1 MNRRSVIRLLP
12 ASSAGLALFTGARAQ
27 GKAAFRI
34 AWVSLDQANAK
45 SPLLVAFRTGLVELG
60 YVEGQNLRI
69 ETWWGEGSIE
79 KLESMRPDI
88 LRSQPDVIV
97 AQGGIALT
105 PMRHASVDRPVLFSM
120 SADPVEAGI
129 VRTYARP
136 GGNVTGITL
145 FATQLAGKRLD
156 LLKQLVPGLK
166 QVGVVSNPAHPG
178 ALRELQV
185 AQETARTL
193 GLSVRHFPAAN
204 VDKLDDALKDILA
217 AKVGA
222 VLVFSDGVALGYAE
236 RLANFSLRQRI
247 PVAAGWAPF
256 AQRGLLL
263 SYGPEFADVYRR
275 LASYA
280 DRIRKGALPGELPIE
295 QPTKFELVINLKTAQ
310 AIGIKV
316 PRSLLLQAAEIVR

>member
-1 MNRRSVIRLLP
+1 MNRRSIIRLLAALG
-12 ASSAGLALFTGARAQ
+12 ASLALFTGARAQ
-27 GKAAFRI
+27 GKAPFRI

-45 SPLLVAFRTGLVELG
+45 SPLLVAFRAGLAELG
-60 YVEGQNLRI
+60 YVEGQNLLI
-69 ETWWGEGSIE
+69 DTWWGEGSIE
-79 KLESMRPDI
+79 RLEGMRPAI

-105 PMRHASVDRPVLFSM
+105 PMRHASVDRAVLFSM
-120 SADPVEAGI
+120 SADPVEARI
-129 VRTYARP
+129 VKTYARP
-136 GGNVTGITL
+136 GGNITGITL
-145 FATQLAGKRLD
+145 FAAQLAGKRLD

-178 ALRELQV
+178 ALQELQA
-185 AQETARTL
+185 AQDAAREL
-193 GLSVRHFPAAN
+193 GLSLRHFPAGN
-204 VDKLDDALKDILA
+204 VDELDLALKDMVA
-217 AKVGA
+217 ARVPA
-222 VLVFSDGVALGYAE
+222 VLVFSDGVALGYVE

-263 SYGPEFADVYRR
+263 AYGPEFADVYRR

-295 QPTKFELVINLKTAQ
+295 QPTKFELVINLKTAH

-316 PRSLLLQAAEIVR
+316 PQSLLLQAAEVVR

>member
-1 MNRRSVIRLLP
+1 MNRRSVIRLLA
-12 ASSAGLALFTGARAQ
+12 ASCSSIAVFTGVRAQ
-27 GKAAFRI
+27 GKAPFRI

-45 SPLLVAFRTGLVELG
+45 SPLLLAFRAGLAELG

-69 ETWWGEGSIE
+69 DTWWGEGSIE
-79 KLESMRPDI
+79 RLEAMRPDV

-105 PMRHASVDRPVLFSM
+105 PMLHASVDRAVLFSM

-129 VRTYARP
+129 VKSYARP

-145 FATQLAGKRLD
+145 FAAQLAGKRLD

-166 QVGVVSNPAHPG
+166 LVGVVSNPAHPG
-178 ALRELQV
+178 AQQELQA
-185 AQETARTL
+185 AQESARSL

-204 VDKLDDALKDILA
+204 VDKLDDALKDIGA

-222 VLVFSDGVALGYAE
+222 VLVFSDGVALGYAD
-236 RLANFSLRQRI
+236 RLVNFSWRQRI

-280 DRIRKGALPGELPIE
+280 DRIRKGALPGDLPIE

-310 AIGIKV
+310 VIGIQV
-316 PRSLLLQAAEIVR
+316 PQSLLLQAAEVVR